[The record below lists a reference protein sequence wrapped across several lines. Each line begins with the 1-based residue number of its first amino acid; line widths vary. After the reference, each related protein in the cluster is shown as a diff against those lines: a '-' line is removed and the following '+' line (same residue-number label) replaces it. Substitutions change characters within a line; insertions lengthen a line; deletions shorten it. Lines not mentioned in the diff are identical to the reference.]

1 MIEFLQANWLTL
13 AFFAGLAALFLLLRN
28 RATDVE
34 GGLDALIGGGQP
46 LILEVYS
53 NT

>member
-1 MIEFLQANWLTL
+1 MIEFLQANWLVL
-13 AFFAGLAALFLLLRN
+13 AFLAGLATLFLLLRN

-34 GGLDALIGGGQP
+34 GGLETLIGNGEP
-46 LILEVYS
+46 LILEIYS